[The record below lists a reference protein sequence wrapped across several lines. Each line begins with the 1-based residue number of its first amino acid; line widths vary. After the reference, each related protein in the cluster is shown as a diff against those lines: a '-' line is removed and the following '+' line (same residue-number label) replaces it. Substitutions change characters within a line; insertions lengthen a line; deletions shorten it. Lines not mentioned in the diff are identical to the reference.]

1 MGPEPESKRLLFTL
15 SGPNSGARVKAGPG
29 AIEEP
34 AGRLRNIRQGVENT
48 MIKIAEF
55 LLGLIRAFSRVA
67 IIPLIWIL
75 MPVKLFA
82 WRTSVRCLKQFILEI
97 TGFIDFVSVFALVQ
111 NHAMLAHYRVYRGNF
126 IFGKSLMVV
135 DHEKAE
141 KEIALPTLRGNRFMG
156 VDIVSNDPAVF
167 LTNAGPIN
175 SSQPVRGQT
184 RAHIE
189 ETIMTDR
196 VRGYDLPALKDQCA
210 TILEQWR
217 EDGKMATILTIR
229 TTVTRLFF
237 QVLADQ
243 CLPPE
248 LARKV
253 TFAYMRR
260 FAEFSLFSGYT
271 PFVLGLLGSRE
282 AIRRDAFLP
291 LRRLGIDNVV
301 IDMVL
306 FAAMFSIGTIVCK
319 CVEFASK
326 HQVDYRALDL
336 RARMNFVVESLR
348 VYPTVTSVHRIVE
361 NEETIIVRG
370 RELRAQPG
378 DEVAYPFVCINRDSR
393 VFGQPEAFKI
403 DRPEQEMARILSWSR
418 GPHNCPARDLSIL
431 MTILMLDTLAERHDL
446 RKLHIFSPE
455 F

>member
-1 MGPEPESKRLLFTL
+1 
-15 SGPNSGARVKAGPG
+15 
-29 AIEEP
+29 
-34 AGRLRNIRQGVENT
+34 

-196 VRGYDLPALKDQCA
+196 EREICDRIGPAL
-210 TILEQWR
+210 R
-217 EDGKMATILTIR
+217 ERGFTL
-229 TTVTRLFF
+229 V
-237 QVLADQ
+237 
-243 CLPPE
+243 
-248 LARKV
+248 
-253 TFAYMRR
+253 
-260 FAEFSLFSGYT
+260 
-271 PFVLGLLGSRE
+271 
-282 AIRRDAFLP
+282 
-291 LRRLGIDNVV
+291 GIDV
-301 IDMVL
+301 IGGLMTE
-306 FAAMFSIGTIVCK
+306 I
-319 CVEFASK
+319 
-326 HQVDYRALDL
+326 
-336 RARMNFVVESLR
+336 N
-348 VYPTVTSVHRIVE
+348 VTSPTGIREVKKFGGADIAALFWDAVE
-361 NEETIIVRG
+361 AKR
-370 RELRAQPG
+370 
-378 DEVAYPFVCINRDSR
+378 
-393 VFGQPEAFKI
+393 
-403 DRPEQEMARILSWSR
+403 
-418 GPHNCPARDLSIL
+418 
-431 MTILMLDTLAERHDL
+431 
-446 RKLHIFSPE
+446 
-455 F
+455 